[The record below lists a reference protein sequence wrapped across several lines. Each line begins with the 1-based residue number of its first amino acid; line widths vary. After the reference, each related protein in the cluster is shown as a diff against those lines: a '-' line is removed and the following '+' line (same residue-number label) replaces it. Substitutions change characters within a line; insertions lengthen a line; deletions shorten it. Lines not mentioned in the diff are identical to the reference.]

1 MGKIEIDKAPSNFI
15 NAIQKSLENTESNI
29 DELNYACVKLEIL
42 AGIDSLKKDQ
52 SIRNNIQLEILSN
65 KFNKNNNLTKNDMD
79 SLINHFIVNFSKN
92 DSKTIH
98 SNIWK
103 RIIKCVDKLIS

>member
-1 MGKIEIDKAPSNFI
+1 MGKIEVDKAPSNFVNI
-15 NAIQKSLENTESNI
+15 IQKSLDNTESNI
-29 DELNYACVKLEIL
+29 DELNYACIKLEVL

-52 SIRNNIQLEILSN
+52 IIRKNIQLEMLSN
-65 KFNKNNNLTKNDMD
+65 KFNKNNNLTTNDMD
-79 SLINHFIVNFSKN
+79 SLISHFIANFSKN